1 MSVTRNAVATVSLSL
16 ALWGQFPAAQSDQ
29 DLVGILARMSD
40 YLRRYETELS
50 AVVAEERYE
59 QWIETGGSTPN
70 ASPGRVRESA
80 GPGPTRRILISEF
93 LMIRWPGESAW
104 LGFRDVMFVD
114 GVVVRNRQERLVKL
128 FTEGPADVLERAE
141 QISRESARYNIGTVA
156 RNINVPTQALD
167 VLHPRLN
174 SRFSFRHLG
183 AEAVEGAQAERIA
196 FEETKPPYLV
206 QTPSGQG
213 VRTRGLAWIDHAS
226 GAVLQ
231 TQLDLVVAEPRN
243 QLRSRVSVTFRVEP
257 GLGIRVPA
265 QLRETHEQFDPAGRV
280 GGAVQTHGRA
290 EYSKFRRFVAE
301 TRELIK

>member
-1 MSVTRNAVATVSLSL
+1 MSVTRTDVAILSLSL
-16 ALWGQFPAAQSDQ
+16 VLCGQFPAAQSDPG
-29 DLVGILARMSD
+29 LAGILARMSD

-50 AVVAEERYE
+50 AVVAEERSE
-59 QWIETGGSTPN
+59 QWIETGRAVPN
-70 ASPGRVRESA
+70 AAPGRVRERA
-80 GPGPTRRILISEF
+80 GPGPTRRILVSEF
-93 LMIRWPGESAW
+93 LMVRWPGESAW
-104 LGFRDVMFVD
+104 LGFRDVTFVD
-114 GVVVRNRQERLVKL
+114 GVAVRNREERLVKL
-128 FTEGPADVLERAE
+128 FTDGPADVLARAE

-174 SRFSFRHLG
+174 GRFSFRHLG
-183 AEAVEGAQAERIA
+183 TDAVEGAEAERIA

-213 VRTRGLAWIDHAS
+213 VRTRGVAWIDRAS

-231 TQLDLVVAEPRN
+231 TQLDLVVAELRN
-243 QLRSRVSVTFRVEP
+243 QLRSRISVTFREEP
-257 GLGIRVPA
+257 SLGIRVPA
-265 QLRETHEQFDPAGRV
+265 QLLETHEQFDPAGRI

-301 TRELIK
+301 TRELLK